1 MFQMKHSAPTQDR
14 PQAPWDTA
22 IKRDV
27 PGGRRSALVLLVDLF
42 RWVAQTE
49 RLGGQ
54 EALSDM
60 LLRLEANPQVLLYL
74 AWDFQ
79 PVELIEKQ
87 EFGLRTPDGIERDEA
102 LRAGVPVRSG
112 LPEGVSPGRSAALF
126 RFRRGLEDVFTL
138 KDLDTLLSEDH
149 SRNIVHPLDRP
160 TLHWTVMA
168 LAAED
173 ACLLFGAAGEQFHS
187 ISTYNDLVVMVRK
200 LKAADANAR
209 IPWTAEARAVLRGEI
224 ERRKKLSGGLSAAQ
238 TQIGFELGDL
248 TRAAVALQAKK

>member
-14 PQAPWDTA
+14 PQAPWDAA
-22 IKRDV
+22 IKRDI

-60 LLRLEANPQVLLYL
+60 LLRLEANPQVPLYL

-79 PVELIEKQ
+79 PVELVEKQ
-87 EFGLRTPDGIERDEA
+87 EFGLRTPDGTDHAEA
-102 LRAGVPVRSG
+102 LLAGMPVRSG

-126 RFRRGLEDVFTL
+126 RFRRALQDVFTL
-138 KDLDTLLSEDH
+138 NDLDSE
-149 SRNIVHPLDRP
+149 LDFLGDNERD
-160 TLHWTVMA
+160 LQRHHWVFMA
-168 LAAED
+168 VTAED
-173 ACLLFGAAGEQFHS
+173 ACLLFGAAGDQFHS
-187 ISTYNDLVVMVRK
+187 IRTYNDLVVMVSK
-200 LKAADANAR
+200 LKAADARAR
-209 IPWTAEARAVLRGEI
+209 IPWTAEARSVLRDEI
-224 ERRKKLSGGLSAAQ
+224 ERREKRVGLSAAQ
-238 TQIGFELGDL
+238 TQIGFELGGL